1 VHLDPRELGVRTGGD
16 APPQRPFAAVLG
28 CADARVP
35 IELVFHEGPND
46 LFVVRVAGNVL
57 GPDILGSLCYAIDNL
72 GGSLRLIV
80 VLGHSSSATEARAGG
95 CGDP

>member
-1 VHLDPRELGVRTGGD
+1 
-16 APPQRPFAAVLG
+16 
-28 CADARVP
+28 
-35 IELVFHEGPND
+35 VFHEGPND